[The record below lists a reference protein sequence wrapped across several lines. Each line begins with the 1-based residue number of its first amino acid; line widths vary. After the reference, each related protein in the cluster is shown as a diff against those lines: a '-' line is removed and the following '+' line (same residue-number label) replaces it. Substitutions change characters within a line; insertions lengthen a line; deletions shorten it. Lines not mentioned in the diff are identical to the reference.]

1 MHNTHIIH
9 RKNSPSI
16 EHIHKDIL
24 LHIYRQQKP
33 KEKKTFQKKKYK
45 IKHFTNQ
52 EDAIELLSLS
62 S

>member
-33 KEKKTFQKKKYK
+33 KEKKTFQKKKV
-45 IKHFTNQ
+45 
-52 EDAIELLSLS
+52 
-62 S
+62 